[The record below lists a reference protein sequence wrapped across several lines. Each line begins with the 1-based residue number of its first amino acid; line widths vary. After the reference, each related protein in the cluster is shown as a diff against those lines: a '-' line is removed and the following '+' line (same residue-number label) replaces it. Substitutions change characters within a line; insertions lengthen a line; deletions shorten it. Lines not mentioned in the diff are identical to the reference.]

1 MSRTPKSAPI
11 VAELGRPETP
21 QETADRKAA
30 ATKAYRSSQTIRSL
44 LAAILVTLGM
54 VLIIV
59 LMVPR
64 GERVAAPEID
74 VSAIAA
80 NVESTVG
87 SPAIVPDLGD
97 FWRVNKAELE
107 GGSPA
112 VWDITLAPSAENESG
127 FIRIAQAFDTD
138 SSWAPQRLNG
148 IAAKDTTTIDG
159 LTWDVYPI
167 GDRGQAN
174 VTYAIG
180 TQAGPDYVLLYGSRS
195 ADSTAELAATLT
207 TQIRALS
214 ETP

>member
-1 MSRTPKSAPI
+1 MSRAPKSAPI

-21 QETADRKAA
+21 EETADRKAA

-74 VSAIAA
+74 VPAIAK
-80 NVESTVG
+80 NVESSTG
-87 SPAIVPDLGD
+87 SAAIVPELGD

-112 VWDITLAPSAENESG
+112 VWDITLAPAAESESG
-127 FIRIAQAFDTD
+127 FIRVAQAFDAD
-138 SSWAPQRLNG
+138 VSWAPQRLNG
-148 IAAKDTTTIDG
+148 IAAKDTIRIDG
-159 LTWDVYPI
+159 LTWDVFPI

-174 VTYAIG
+174 ITYAIG

-195 ADSTAELAATLT
+195 ADSTAELAQSLT
-207 TQIRALS
+207 AQIRTLS
-214 ETP
+214 ETE